1 MTVYRRCRFLIVAA
15 AAAAAV
21 LAYFVSSEVESRLVR
36 KRVEALMAPAAND
49 MREEMLAG
57 ADPILYYLAN
67 CIQRDLPTVAAAAS
81 SLQKV
86 TALMRTYALDEI
98 NFADTNGVIRAT
110 THPSQLNYW
119 MGTDPDPGKAAGFRS
134 RRAVPCAPTA
144 PTASSPASACRTAIS
159 SSASTSRAFRRS

>member
-15 AAAAAV
+15 AAAAVV

-36 KRVEALMAPAAND
+36 ERVEALMAPAVND

-81 SLQKV
+81 SPQKV

-98 NFADTNGVIRAT
+98 NFARRREA
-110 THPSQLNYW
+110 
-119 MGTDPDPGKAAGFRS
+119 
-134 RRAVPCAPTA
+134 RAVA
-144 PTASSPASACRTAIS
+144 
-159 SSASTSRAFRRS
+159 RRSKREVVQIVRKREFGVFAIGEIPS